1 MASYQRHANAEVIAK
16 IEAIFENIADSL
28 LNEENPYVPVNDIFI
43 PLRNKKHTPLN
54 GNAPSLFDAEPSDGF
69 TNVSFP
75 AKGRPKEAWRFTV
88 LIRILDLMHEALCD
102 NVIVSKRN
110 IYYKDPALFK
120 TQLTVD
126 YYVDIIAYTFGVS
139 RLALNVTAAAKGL
152 VAGNFILKRPDGTQ
166 AYRKP
171 GVPQLIDD
179 PHDVQA
185 IDISGVAWILV
196 IEKEVCLWS
205 KGVFSADGP
214 QSTFRTLASSNLQQ
228 SSRAGNGIML
238 TAKGYPDI
246 STRSFLRL
254 LSGSHD
260 LDSISPPI
268 YALTDFDP
276 DGLAIMS
283 TYKHGSFK
291 LSHESAGLNVQGI
304 QWLGVKSQDVLAGNG
319 QNEYNGLLRLS
330 GRNRK
335 KAVDMLERSEMLQ
348 EGSKEEEWRRELQ
361 IMLML
366 NVKAEME
373 VLAEGEGGV
382 KGWVEEK
389 LLANGTSLAAD
400 EDLLETHQLA
410 DITLGEDR
418 FPSLQANEE
427 DFLLDTH
434 GTPEMSAV
442 GEGSPSLEAD
452 EDLLDTYQ
460 MADTAFADEGSPI
473 SQLDED
479 LLETHQ
485 VGDMSLAEED
495 SPGLEW
501 DEEL

>member
-1 MASYQRHANAEVIAK
+1 
-16 IEAIFENIADSL
+16 
-28 LNEENPYVPVNDIFI
+28 
-43 PLRNKKHTPLN
+43 
-54 GNAPSLFDAEPSDGF
+54 
-69 TNVSFP
+69 
-75 AKGRPKEAWRFTV
+75 
-88 LIRILDLMHEALCD
+88 
-102 NVIVSKRN
+102 
-110 IYYKDPALFK
+110 
-120 TQLTVD
+120 
-126 YYVDIIAYTFGVS
+126 
-139 RLALNVTAAAKGL
+139 
-152 VAGNFILKRPDGTQ
+152 
-166 AYRKP
+166 
-171 GVPQLIDD
+171 
-179 PHDVQA
+179 
-185 IDISGVAWILV
+185 
-196 IEKEVCLWS
+196 
-205 KGVFSADGP
+205 
-214 QSTFRTLASSNLQQ
+214 
-228 SSRAGNGIML
+228 
-238 TAKGYPDI
+238 
-246 STRSFLRL
+246 
-254 LSGSHD
+254 
-260 LDSISPPI
+260 
-268 YALTDFDP
+268 
-276 DGLAIMS
+276 MS

-291 LSHESAGLNVQGI
+291 LSHESAGLNVPGI

-330 GRNRK
+330 ARNRK

-389 LLANGTSLAAD
+389 LLANGTSLPAD
-400 EDLLETHQLA
+400 EDLLETYQLA
-410 DITLGEDR
+410 HITLGEDR

-442 GEGSPSLEAD
+442 GEGSPSLQAD

-479 LLETHQ
+479 LLETHP